1 MTTQAQACGLEVFE
15 IKNKKSSLASHD
27 LFLEGKQL
35 SLRSYFGSTPPW
47 PNAISYNAAQRG
59 ARGAGGL
66 TPNAVSYNAISYN
79 AAHAA

>member
-1 MTTQAQACGLEVFE
+1 MTTQAQACGLEVLE

-59 ARGAGGL
+59 ARGARGL
-66 TPNAVSYNAISYN
+66 TPNVVAISYN